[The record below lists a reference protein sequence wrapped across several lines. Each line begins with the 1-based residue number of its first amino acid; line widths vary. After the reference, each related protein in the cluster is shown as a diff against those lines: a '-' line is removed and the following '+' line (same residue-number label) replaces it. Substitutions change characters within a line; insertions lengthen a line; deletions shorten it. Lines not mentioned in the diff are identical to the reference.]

1 MPFELEII
9 GIKYYHVVISGLYK
23 IDSVENSMQNF
34 SKQGKEAL
42 FFFHFECFHLVMTLL
57 IHLQNILLGRW
68 GLSIKEALRG
78 CIFCTWDL
86 QPKKSH

>member
-42 FFFHFECFHLVMTLL
+42 FFFSFWMFSFGHDIIDTSTKYIAWEVG
-57 IHLQNILLGRW
+57 IIY
-68 GLSIKEALRG
+68 
-78 CIFCTWDL
+78 
-86 QPKKSH
+86 